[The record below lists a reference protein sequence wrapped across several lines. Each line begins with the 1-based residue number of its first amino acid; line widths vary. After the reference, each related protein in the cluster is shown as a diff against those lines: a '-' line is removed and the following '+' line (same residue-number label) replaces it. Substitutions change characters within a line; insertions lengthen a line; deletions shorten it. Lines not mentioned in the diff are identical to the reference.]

1 MPRVQVTNPV
11 IVLACVAL
19 LFGCRAD
26 DSFCPAPTVEVDP
39 VTIPTGQNDTEVT
52 VTVDNPNPD
61 NGREVLTELYAE
73 SGAFDDAEALLTTYT
88 CAHDATGEV
97 EICVDAVYGPP
108 IGPGPGI
115 AGEAI
120 AAAVEY
126 LRAPTA
132 DFIRPEDC
140 LETDCTTV
148 ACPEDKNL
156 CPVIEDFTVE
166 PEVIMEGETA
176 TVRVVAQDPDLQP
189 APLVTTFIASAGSF
203 DNRHA
208 SEAIYTC
215 DEGIGGPIEICVE
228 ASDGDDSCDVFECL
242 TVQCPGPIP
251 DNVCPVIRDLTSTPK
266 IIPPGLDQALITVDA
281 FDPDAVNPEPL
292 VTTLSASL
300 GVFGDK
306 NADETLYTCGSP
318 GPAEICVK
326 ASDGDRNCDKDRCIT
341 VQCPSTV
348 PDNFCPKL
356 YVINAIPST
365 IPEGQ
370 TSTEVFNQAED
381 NDGGPLP
388 LVTTFRA
395 LRGIFDNPNASQTI
409 YRCERSGLNE
419 ICVDAS
425 DGACEK
431 TLCMD
436 VTCPQGL

>member
-1 MPRVQVTNPV
+1 M
-11 IVLACVAL
+11 
-19 LFGCRAD
+19 
-26 DSFCPAPTVEVDP
+26 
-39 VTIPTGQNDTEVT
+39 
-52 VTVDNPNPD
+52 
-61 NGREVLTELYAE
+61 
-73 SGAFDDAEALLTTYT
+73 
-88 CAHDATGEV
+88 
-97 EICVDAVYGPP
+97 
-108 IGPGPGI
+108 
-115 AGEAI
+115 
-120 AAAVEY
+120 
-126 LRAPTA
+126 
-132 DFIRPEDC
+132 
-140 LETDCTTV
+140 
-148 ACPEDKNL
+148 
-156 CPVIEDFTVE
+156 
-166 PEVIMEGETA
+166 
-176 TVRVVAQDPDLQP
+176 
-189 APLVTTFIASAGSF
+189 
-203 DNRHA
+203 
-208 SEAIYTC
+208 
-215 DEGIGGPIEICVE
+215 
-228 ASDGDDSCDVFECL
+228 FECL

-251 DNVCPVIRDLTSTPK
+251 DNICPVIRDLTSTPK
-266 IIPPGLDQALITVDA
+266 IIPPGLDQALIEVDA

-326 ASDGDRNCDKDRCIT
+326 ASDGDRDCDQDRCIT

-381 NDGGPLP
+381 HDGGPLP

-395 LRGIFDNPNASQTI
+395 LRGSFDDVNAASTV

-419 ICVDAS
+419 ICVDAT

-431 TLCMD
+431 TLCTD